1 MVQSIGPYLRE
12 NWKRFSNKPGGKW
25 LFSRII
31 GFTVP
36 YTGSIAA
43 NVVLLE
49 PGHGIVTLKER
60 RKVSNHLRSVHAIA
74 LSNLAEMVT
83 GLTLLNSLPDDTR
96 GILTSIQIQYHKKA
110 RGVLTAECVCEIPD
124 TNEEREIQLSGEI
137 KDEANEVVASATAT
151 WRIGPEK
158 KARKVKNNNDD

>member
-1 MVQSIGPYLRE
+1 MAKSIGPYLRE

-25 LFSRII
+25 IFSRIV

-43 NVVLLE
+43 NVALLE
-49 PGHGIVTLKER
+49 PGRGQITLKER
-60 RKVSNHLRSVHAIA
+60 RKINNHLRSVHAIA
-74 LSNLAEMVT
+74 LANLAEMVT

-96 GILTSIQIQYHKKA
+96 GILTSMQIQYHKKA
-110 RGVLTAECVCEIPD
+110 RGLLTAECVCEIPE
-124 TNEEREIQLSGEI
+124 NNAEREMQVSGEI
-137 KDEANEVVASATAT
+137 KDEADEVVATATAT

-158 KARKVKNNNDD
+158 

>member
-1 MVQSIGPYLRE
+1 MTQSIGPYLRG
-12 NWKRFSNKPGGKW
+12 NWQRFSNKPGGKW

-49 PGHGIVTLKER
+49 PGHGKITLRER

-74 LSNLAEMVT
+74 LANLSEMVT
-83 GLTLLNSLPDDTR
+83 GLTLLNSLPDNAR
-96 GILTSIQIQYHKKA
+96 AILTSIQIQYHHKA
-110 RGVLTAECVCEIPD
+110 RGLLTAECICDIPE
-124 TNEEREIQLSGEI
+124 NNAEREMQVSGEI
-137 KDEANEVVASATAT
+137 KNEAGEVVATATAT
-151 WRIGPEK
+151 WRIGPE
-158 KARKVKNNNDD
+158 NTS

>member
-1 MVQSIGPYLRE
+1 MAQSIGPFLRE
-12 NWKRFSNKPGGKW
+12 NWKRFSSKPGGKW
-25 LFSRII
+25 IFSRII

-49 PGHGIVTLKER
+49 PGHGVVTLKER
-60 RKVSNHLRSVHAIA
+60 RKVRNHLRSVHAIA
-74 LSNLAEMVT
+74 LANLAEMVT

-96 GILTSIQIQYHKKA
+96 GILTGMQIQYQQKA
-110 RGVLTAECVCEIPD
+110 RGVLTADCVCEIPQN
-124 TNEEREIQLSGEI
+124 NEEREMQVIGEI
-137 KDEANEVVASATAT
+137 KNEVGEVVASATTT

-158 KARKVKNNNDD
+158 KA

>member
-1 MVQSIGPYLRE
+1 MTQSIGPYLRG
-12 NWKRFSNKPGGKW
+12 NWLRFSNKPGGKW

-43 NVVLLE
+43 NVSLLE
-49 PGHGIVTLKER
+49 PGHSVITLKER
-60 RKVSNHLRSVHAIA
+60 RKVRNHLRSIHAIA
-74 LSNLAEMVT
+74 LANLSEMVT

-96 GILTSIQIQYHKKA
+96 GILTGMQIQYHHKA
-110 RGVLTAECVCEIPD
+110 RGLLTAECVCEIPE
-124 TNEEREIQLSGEI
+124 NNAEKEVQVSGEI
-137 KDEANEVVASATAT
+137 KNEVGEVVATATAT

-158 KARKVKNNNDD
+158 R

>member
-1 MVQSIGPYLRE
+1 MNQSIGSYLRD
-12 NWKRFSNKPGGKW
+12 NWQRFSNKPGGKW

-43 NVVLLE
+43 NVAILE
-49 PGHGIVTLKER
+49 PGHGKITLRER

-74 LSNLAEMVT
+74 LANLSEMVT
-83 GLTLLNSLPDDTR
+83 GLTLLNSLPDDAR
-96 GILTSIQIQYHKKA
+96 GILTGLKIQYHHKA
-110 RGVLTAECVCEIPD
+110 RGLLTAECVCEIPVD
-124 TNEEREIQLSGEI
+124 NSEREIQVTGEI
-137 KDEANEVVASATAT
+137 KNEEGEVVATATAT

-158 KARKVKNNNDD
+158 KS

>member
-1 MVQSIGPYLRE
+1 MTQSIGPYLRE
-12 NWKRFSNKPGGKW
+12 NWRRFSNKPGGKW
-25 LFSRII
+25 IFSRIV

-49 PGHGIVTLKER
+49 PGRGQVTLKER
-60 RKVSNHLRSVHAIA
+60 RKISNHLRSVHAIA
-74 LSNLAEMVT
+74 LANLAEMVT

-96 GILTSIQIQYHKKA
+96 GILTSMQIQYHKKA
-110 RGVLTAECVCEIPD
+110 RGLLTAECVCEIPRN
-124 TNEEREIQLSGEI
+124 NEEREMKISGEI
-137 KDEANEVVASATAT
+137 KNGMGEVVATATAI

-158 KARKVKNNNDD
+158 ES

>member
-1 MVQSIGPYLRE
+1 MAQSIGPYLRE
-12 NWKRFSNKPGGKW
+12 NWQRFSNKPGGKW

-49 PGHGIVTLKER
+49 PGHGLVTLKER
-60 RKVSNHLRSVHAIA
+60 RKVSNHLHSVHAIA
-74 LSNLAEMVT
+74 LANLSEMVT
-83 GLTLLNSLPDDTR
+83 GLTLLNSLPDDAR
-96 GILTSIQIQYHKKA
+96 GILTGLQIQYHLKA
-110 RGVLTAECVCEIPD
+110 RGLLTAECVCEIPEN
-124 TNEEREIQLSGEI
+124 NEEREMQVSVEI
-137 KDEANEVVASATAT
+137 KDEVGEVVASAIAT

-158 KARKVKNNNDD
+158 KA

>member
-1 MVQSIGPYLRE
+1 MNQSIGPYLRGI
-12 NWKRFSNKPGGKW
+12 WQLFSNKPCCKW

-43 NVVLLE
+43 NVAILE
-49 PGHGIVTLKER
+49 PGHGKITLRER

-74 LSNLAEMVT
+74 LANLSEMVT
-83 GLTLLNSLPDDTR
+83 GLTLLNSLPDDAR
-96 GILTSIQIQYHKKA
+96 GILTGLQIQYHHKA
-110 RGVLTAECVCEIPD
+110 RGLLTAECACEIPVD
-124 TNEEREIQLSGEI
+124 NSEREIQVTGEI
-137 KDEANEVVASATAT
+137 KNEEGEVVATATAT

-158 KARKVKNNNDD
+158 KS

>member
-1 MVQSIGPYLRE
+1 MNQSIGPYLRD
-12 NWKRFSNKPGGKW
+12 NWQRFSNKPGGKW

-43 NVVLLE
+43 NVAILE
-49 PGHGIVTLKER
+49 PGHGKITLRER

-74 LSNLAEMVT
+74 LANLSEMVT
-83 GLTLLNSLPDDTR
+83 GLTLLNSLPDDAR
-96 GILTSIQIQYHKKA
+96 GILTGLQIQYHHKA
-110 RGVLTAECVCEIPD
+110 RGLLTAECVCETPVD
-124 TNEEREIQLSGEI
+124 NSEREIQVTGEI
-137 KDEANEVVASATAT
+137 KNEEGEVVATATAT

-158 KARKVKNNNDD
+158 KS

>member
-1 MVQSIGPYLRE
+1 MNQSIGPYLRG
-12 NWKRFSNKPGGKW
+12 NWQRFSNKPGGKW

-49 PGHGIVTLKER
+49 PGYGKITLRER
-60 RKVSNHLRSVHAIA
+60 RKVSNHLQSVHAIA
-74 LSNLAEMVT
+74 LANLSEMVT
-83 GLTLLNSLPDDTR
+83 GLTLLNSLPDNAR
-96 GILTSIQIQYHKKA
+96 AILTSIQIQYHKKA
-110 RGVLTAECVCEIPD
+110 RGLLTAECVCEIPENN
-124 TNEEREIQLSGEI
+124 TEREMQVSGEI
-137 KDEANEVVASATAT
+137 KNEVGEVVATATAT

-158 KARKVKNNNDD
+158 

>member
-1 MVQSIGPYLRE
+1 MNQSIGPYLRG
-12 NWKRFSNKPGGKW
+12 NWQRFSNKPGGKW

-49 PGHGIVTLKER
+49 PGYGKITLRER
-60 RKVSNHLRSVHAIA
+60 RKVSNHLQSVHAIA
-74 LSNLAEMVT
+74 LANLSEMVT
-83 GLTLLNSLPDDTR
+83 GLTLLNSLPDNAR
-96 GILTSIQIQYHKKA
+96 AILTSVQIQYHKKA
-110 RGVLTAECVCEIPD
+110 RGLLTAECVCEIPENN
-124 TNEEREIQLSGEI
+124 TEREMQVSGEI
-137 KDEANEVVASATAT
+137 KNEVGEVVATATAT

-158 KARKVKNNNDD
+158 

>member
-1 MVQSIGPYLRE
+1 MNQSIGPYLRD
-12 NWKRFSNKPGGKW
+12 NWQRFSNKPGGKW

-43 NVVLLE
+43 NVAILE
-49 PGHGIVTLKER
+49 PGHGKITLRER

-74 LSNLAEMVT
+74 LANLSEMVT
-83 GLTLLNSLPDDTR
+83 GLTLLNSLPDDAR
-96 GILTSIQIQYHKKA
+96 GILTGLQIQYHHKA
-110 RGVLTAECVCEIPD
+110 RGLLTAECDCEIPVD
-124 TNEEREIQLSGEI
+124 NSEREIQVTGEI
-137 KDEANEVVASATAT
+137 KNEEGEVVATATAT

-158 KARKVKNNNDD
+158 KS

>member
-1 MVQSIGPYLRE
+1 MAKSIGPYLRE

-25 LFSRII
+25 IFSRIV

-43 NVVLLE
+43 NVALLE
-49 PGHGIVTLKER
+49 PGRGQITLKER
-60 RKVSNHLRSVHAIA
+60 RKINNHLRSVHAIA
-74 LSNLAEMVT
+74 LANLAEMVT

-96 GILTSIQIQYHKKA
+96 GILTSMQIQYHKKA
-110 RGVLTAECVCEIPD
+110 RGLLTAECDCEIPEN
-124 TNEEREIQLSGEI
+124 NEERELQLSGEI
-137 KDEANEVVASATAT
+137 KNESGEVVATATAT

-158 KARKVKNNNDD
+158 KA

>member
-1 MVQSIGPYLRE
+1 MTQSIGPYLRG
-12 NWKRFSNKPGGKW
+12 NWQRFSNKPGGKW

-49 PGHGIVTLKER
+49 PGHGKITLRER

-74 LSNLAEMVT
+74 LANLSEMVT
-83 GLTLLNSLPDDTR
+83 GLTLLNSLPDNAR
-96 GILTSIQIQYHKKA
+96 AILTSIQIQYHHKA
-110 RGVLTAECVCEIPD
+110 RGLLTAECVCDIPE
-124 TNEEREIQLSGEI
+124 NNAEREMQVSGEI
-137 KDEANEVVASATAT
+137 KNEAGEVVATATAT
-151 WRIGPEK
+151 WRIGPE
-158 KARKVKNNNDD
+158 NTS

>member
-1 MVQSIGPYLRE
+1 MNQSIGPYLRG
-12 NWKRFSNKPGGKW
+12 NWQRFSNKPGGKW

-49 PGHGIVTLKER
+49 PGYGKITLRER
-60 RKVSNHLRSVHAIA
+60 RKVSNHLQSVHAIA
-74 LSNLAEMVT
+74 LANLSEMVT
-83 GLTLLNSLPDDTR
+83 GLTLLNSLPDNAR
-96 GILTSIQIQYHKKA
+96 AILTSIKIQYHHKA
-110 RGVLTAECVCEIPD
+110 RGLLTAECVCDIPE
-124 TNEEREIQLSGEI
+124 NNAEREMQVSGEI
-137 KDEANEVVASATAT
+137 KNEVGEVVATATAT

-158 KARKVKNNNDD
+158 

>member
-1 MVQSIGPYLRE
+1 MTQSIGPYLRE
-12 NWKRFSNKPGGKW
+12 NWQRFSNKPGGKW

-43 NVVLLE
+43 NVELLE
-49 PGHGIVTLKER
+49 PGHGKVTLKEH

-74 LSNLAEMVT
+74 LANLSEMVT

-96 GILTSIQIQYHKKA
+96 GILTSLQIQYHHKA
-110 RGVLTAECVCEIPD
+110 RGLLTAECACEIPRN
-124 TNEEREIQLSGEI
+124 NEEREMQISGEI
-137 KDEANEVVASATAT
+137 KNEAGEVVATAIAT
-151 WRIGPEK
+151 WRIGPE
-158 KARKVKNNNDD
+158 